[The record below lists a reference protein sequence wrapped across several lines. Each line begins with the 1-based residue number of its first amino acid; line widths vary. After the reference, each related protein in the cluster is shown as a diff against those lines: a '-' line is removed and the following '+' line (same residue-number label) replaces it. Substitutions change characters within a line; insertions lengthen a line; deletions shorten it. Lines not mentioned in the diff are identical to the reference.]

1 MLVIYTIKYRQMRS
15 LFFLILF
22 FNTFSAFSQAQAD
35 LRVQVEGL
43 RNQKGTLSITL
54 FNSAE
59 GFPEDVDNAFKWR
72 SIDLNEGKPV
82 FVFEDLPAGEYAYA
96 ILHDED
102 GDGEMKKN
110 LLGIPREGFGFSNNY
125 EPKIKNPSF
134 KDASFFLRG
143 KSVTHEIEII
153 YF

>member
-1 MLVIYTIKYRQMRS
+1 MKGI
-15 LFFLILF
+15 LFFLTIF
-22 FNTFSAFSQAQAD
+22 SYTFSANSQNPAD
-35 LRVQVEGL
+35 LRVEVEGL
-43 RNQKGTLSITL
+43 RNQEGKLSITL
-54 FNSAE
+54 FNNAE
-59 GFPEDVDNAFKWR
+59 GFPEDIDNAFKWR
-72 SIDLNEGKPV
+72 TVDLREGKPV
-82 FVFEDLPAGEYAYA
+82 FVFKDLPAGEYAYA

-143 KSVTHEIEII
+143 TSVTHEINII